1 MTKKAAKTES
11 EEHLQP
17 IFSVQRIYSRD
28 ISFENPNAPQVFGAA
43 EPPKIELNLGV
54 SNRQVE
60 ENIWEVSLKVSA
72 LARDSEGDKVVFEVE
87 VEHAGLFLLK
97 NIPQEHILRV
107 LGVDCPTII
116 FPFTRQLV
124 SQLTADGGFMPLLLD
139 PFNFA
144 LAYQQSLEQQHT
156 TH

>member
-1 MTKKAAKTES
+1 MTKETEAK
-11 EEHLQP
+11 EEHNEQP
-17 IFSVQRIYSRD
+17 IFSVQRIYTKD

-43 EPPKIELNLGV
+43 EQPKIDLNLGV
-54 SNRQVE
+54 NNRQVDE
-60 ENIWEVSLKVSA
+60 HLWEVSLKVSA
-72 LARDSEGDKVVFEVE
+72 LARNTEDDKVIFEVE

-97 NIPQEHILRV
+97 NIPDEHILRV

-124 SQLTADGGFMPLLLD
+124 SQLTSDGGFMPLLLD

-144 LAYQQSLEQQHT
+144 VAYQQRLEEQHT